1 MRRHAEQYLLRWLKR
16 ADRSPLLIRGARQ
29 VGKTYLIEQFG
40 KQHFSKLVTINFELM
55 PECIDC
61 FESLD
66 PAVIIQGLQIV
77 TGLTL
82 DPVNTLLFL
91 DEIQDCPNAIMAL
104 RYFKE
109 KMPSL
114 MIIAA
119 GSLLEFT
126 LNDESFRMPV
136 GRVEFLY
143 LYPLSFK
150 EFLLALGET
159 HLVNWIESVTF
170 EETVSSSIHEK
181 CLKLV
186 KEYCLVGGMPEVV
199 AHYVKNRD
207 NIVDLQALQSK
218 LLQGYRL
225 DFGKYAKT
233 KIQHGHLQR
242 VFNRLSDCTGQ
253 LVKYSTINA
262 EYPSRDIKQAL
273 SLLHLAGLCH
283 FIYASSGHGIPLGA
297 NINEKKFKL
306 LYLDTGLYL
315 RDLRIDPLFFQ
326 QEELMLINS
335 GILAEQFVGQQ
346 LLTLCEEFEKAQL
359 YFWNREQR
367 SSQAEV
373 DYLWQFQDKILPIE
387 VKSGVVGR
395 LKSLRMFC
403 DTYHSAYGI
412 RVSALPLRSENKTL
426 LSVPFY
432 LVSEINRLL
441 TQIFHELS

>member
-1 MRRHAEQYLLRWLKR
+1 VLRNAEQYLLRWLKR
-16 ADRSPLLIRGARQ
+16 VDRSPLLIRGARQ
-29 VGKTYLIEQFG
+29 VGKTYLVEQFG
-40 KQHFSKLVTINFELM
+40 KQHFPQLVIINFELM
-55 PECIDC
+55 PDCIDC
-61 FESLD
+61 FTSLD
-66 PAVIIQGLQIV
+66 PVVIIQSLQVV
-77 TGLTL
+77 TGLTI
-82 DPVNTLLFL
+82 DPKNTLLFL

-109 KMPSL
+109 KMPAL
-114 MIIAA
+114 AVIAA

-159 HLVNWIESVTF
+159 HVVNWIESVTLGDALL
-170 EETVSSSIHEK
+170 SPIHEK

-199 AHYVKNRD
+199 AHYVKNRESL
-207 NIVDLQALQSK
+207 IELQTLQSK

-242 VFNRLSDCTGQ
+242 VFNRLSDCIGQ
-253 LVKYSTINA
+253 TVKYSTINA
-262 EYPSRDIKQAL
+262 DYPARDIKHAL

-283 FIYASSGHGIPLGA
+283 FIYVSSGSGIPLGA

-315 RDLRIDPLFFQ
+315 RDLRIDSLLFQ
-326 QEELMLINS
+326 QQELMLINS

-346 LLTLCEEFEKAQL
+346 LLTLCEEFESAQL
-359 YFWNREQR
+359 YFWSREER
-367 SSQAEV
+367 NSQAEV
-373 DYLWQFQDKILPIE
+373 DYLWQFQNKILPIE
-387 VKSGVVGR
+387 VKSSTEGR
-395 LKSLRMFC
+395 LRSLKMFC
-403 DTYHSAYGI
+403 DTYHSDYGI
-412 RVSALPLRSENKTL
+412 RICAAPLSFENNSL
-426 LSVPFY
+426 LSIPFY
-432 LVSEINRLL
+432 LVSEMNRLL
-441 TQIFHELS
+441 KLIL